1 MKYQRKTDA
10 ISGQLHDQLVM
21 IDIDKGQYFAL
32 NTIGTRIWELIE
44 DARTIEEICALLLE
58 EFDVD
63 PNQCKT
69 DVEEYLEEM
78 KSLDLITV
86 TE

>member
-1 MKYQRKTDA
+1 MKYQRNNDT

-32 NTIGTRIWELIE
+32 NTIGTRIWELIDE
-44 DARTIEEICALLLE
+44 ARTIEEICALLLE

-63 PNQCKT
+63 PDLCKT

-78 KSLDLITV
+78 RSLDLISV